1 MNDLQKI
8 LNIQEFATLPQV
20 TTKVLQYLER
30 DDFTFSELAK
40 LIETDPALSIKLIKV
55 ANSPMFATRAEI
67 TSIQQ
72 AVQILGMNRVAN
84 LVLAVSIFSKFM
96 ISENS
101 MLADIVNKFWWHSSC
116 TGIVAKSI
124 AKKLDLNFNEKEF
137 LIGLL
142 HDIGKLAMLQY
153 DSNRYLK
160 VMELIDF
167 DDSDPLIASE
177 KFFDCNH
184 IDVTIAILEKWKMP
198 QEFVII
204 STRDLSKCES
214 DTQRNLLSV
223 VFLAN
228 VFCEIWGSGFYGGIK
243 KVQIQKEEYW
253 KALKKLN
260 PRLET
265 FDLELFTIELEEEF
279 KNTKNFLELLQ
290 S

>member
-1 MNDLQKI
+1 MNDLQNI

-30 DDFTFSELAK
+30 EDFNFKDLAK
-40 LIETDPALSIKLIKV
+40 LIEADPALSIKLIKV

-67 TSIQQ
+67 DSIQQ

-84 LVLAVSIFSKFM
+84 LVLAVSIFSKFV
-96 ISENS
+96 ILENS
-101 MLADIVNKFWWHSSC
+101 KLVDYVNKFWWHSSC

-124 AKKLDLNFNEKEF
+124 SKKLGLNFNEKEF
-137 LIGLL
+137 IIGLL

-153 DSNRYLK
+153 KSDAYIK
-160 VMELIDF
+160 VIELIDY
-167 DDSDPLIASE
+167 DYEDPLKASL

-184 IDVTIAILEKWKMP
+184 IDVTNAILEKWNMP
-198 QEFVII
+198 KDFIRVV
-204 STRDLSKCES
+204 SRDFEKCKDNNEK
-214 DTQRNLLSV
+214 NILAV

-243 KVQIQKEEYW
+243 EVEIQKETYW
-253 KALKKLN
+253 QVLKQLN